1 LGKEEKRFVPGR
13 PSVQEKNLHST
24 KGAPPPISTR
34 IQIEDEEEEE
44 GFLRKRK
51 EKEKKRNFSTF
62 RLLLPTWSS
71 VQSGLSTCRDVG
83 LCPAALLA
91 VLCSTSSSTH
101 TNTPPGVGSSK
112 FSTLFIH
119 LHQQAT
125 EQQRVII
132 NQHIIH

>member
-51 EKEKKRNFSTF
+51 EKEKEKKNKFFNFSSPPSNLEFSAKWTID
-62 RLLLPTWSS
+62 
-71 VQSGLSTCRDVG
+71 LS
-83 LCPAALLA
+83 
-91 VLCSTSSSTH
+91 
-101 TNTPPGVGSSK
+101 
-112 FSTLFIH
+112 
-119 LHQQAT
+119 
-125 EQQRVII
+125 
-132 NQHIIH
+132 